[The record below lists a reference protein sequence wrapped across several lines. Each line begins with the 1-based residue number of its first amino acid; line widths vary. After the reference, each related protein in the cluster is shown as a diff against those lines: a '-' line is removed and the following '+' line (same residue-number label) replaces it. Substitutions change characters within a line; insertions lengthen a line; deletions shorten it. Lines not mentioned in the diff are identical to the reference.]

1 MTKMVLIGASGNI
14 GRRVLNEA
22 LNRGFGVTAMMRN
35 PGMLSLKHPA
45 LKTVQGNIMLK
56 EDIGKAAAGHDIVVS
71 AFGPG
76 QNDPSDLIEATRS
89 LIDGVKMARVK
100 RLIVVGGAGSLKVA
114 PGVML
119 LDTPEFPASW
129 KAIALAHKDALSLFL
144 HERELEWSFAHPA
157 ASLEPG
163 MRTGHYRLGTDKL
176 LTDHKGESR
185 ISMED
190 FAVALIDEA
199 QNHRHIRKRFT
210 VAY

>member
-1 MTKMVLIGASGNI
+1 MVLIGASGKI

-45 LKTVQGNIMLK
+45 LKTVQGNIMRK
-56 EDIGKAAAGHDIVVS
+56 EDIGKTAVGHDIVVS
-71 AFGPG
+71 AYGPG
-76 QNDPSDLIEATRS
+76 QNDPSDMLEATRS
-89 LIDGVKMARVK
+89 LLEGVKMERVK
-100 RLIVVGGAGSLKVA
+100 RLIVVGGAGSLEVA

-119 LDTPEFPASW
+119 LDTPEFPATW
-129 KAIALAHKDALSLFL
+129 KAISLAHKDALCLYL
-144 HERELEWSFAHPA
+144 HERDLEWSYAHPA

-176 LTDHKGESR
+176 LADHKGESR

-199 QNHRHIRKRFT
+199 ENHRHIRKRFT